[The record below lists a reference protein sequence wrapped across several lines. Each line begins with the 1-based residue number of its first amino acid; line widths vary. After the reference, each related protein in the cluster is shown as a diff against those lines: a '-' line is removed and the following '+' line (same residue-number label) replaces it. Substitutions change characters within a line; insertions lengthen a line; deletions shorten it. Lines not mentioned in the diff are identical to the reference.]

1 MTVSVESAATSRC
14 RTEPRRNSPH
24 SASAATHVTRNAIA
38 RSPLRSVS
46 ASSTFETGASRVYS
60 VGRTRSTS
68 AGGAPLTASTR
79 PGKGERA
86 ESKTSAMSVK
96 AIGWR
101 RSRFTRTILGM
112 RVRDATVARLLACCL
127 AAAAL
132 ACREARRAN
141 PRPAD
146 AGTMVTVYVPPKA
159 ADRIAGRLQTIAA
172 QHQWALSIRTDS
184 AGRAEADWHRAPP
197 GKWTAAQIVHHLAI
211 SIEGSGR
218 VFEDRRAKPPMRR
231 RPRPLRQRLRQFVYL
246 DVGWIPSGRRAP
258 AATEPAQRPDP
269 GAVERQLRDGVAR
282 FVALAH
288 ELLPARRDD
297 LFVKHPAFGDLTL
310 PEWLRFHVRHCAHHA
325 KQIRALLAS

>member
-1 MTVSVESAATSRC
+1 VTAKGFAAI
-14 RTEPRRNSPH
+14 PD
-24 SASAATHVTRNAIA
+24 VVLG
-38 RSPLRSVS
+38 PL
-46 ASSTFETGASRVYS
+46 
-60 VGRTRSTS
+60 
-68 AGGAPLTASTR
+68 
-79 PGKGERA
+79 
-86 ESKTSAMSVK
+86 
-96 AIGWR
+96 
-101 RSRFTRTILGM
+101 
-112 RVRDATVARLLACCL
+112 
-127 AAAAL
+127 
-132 ACREARRAN
+132 
-141 PRPAD
+141 
-146 AGTMVTVYVPPKA
+146 
-159 ADRIAGRLQTIAA
+159 AGRP
-172 QHQWALSIRTDS
+172 
-184 AGRAEADWHRAPP
+184 EADWHRAPP

-211 SIEGSGR
+211 SIDGSGR